1 MIGRLKKGSSL
12 EQGVKQFT
20 VLPSVRA
27 LELAKTAPS
36 GRRSLLHRACCARPT
51 LNGTDGTM
59 TWLEIL
65 LAIALLLI
73 VLGLTR

>member
-1 MIGRLKKGSSL
+1 MTQGLI

-27 LELAKTAPS
+27 LGLGNRALWEAL
-36 GRRSLLHRACCARPT
+36 LLHRACCARPIPS
-51 LNGTDGTM
+51 GPDGTM

>member
-1 MIGRLKKGSSL
+1 MIGRPKKGFTL
-12 EQGVKQFT
+12 EQGVKQFI

-27 LELAKTAPS
+27 LGAEKTAPP
-36 GRRSLLHRACCARPT
+36 GRRFLLHRACCARPIP
-51 LNGTDGTM
+51 NGPDGTM